1 MRPPL
6 PTWRHGALQAR
17 HSRIFSFVVVSM
29 PLSQCLLAG
38 YYASSSYRAMVVLAV
53 TLHCSSCL
61 FFFLRVQ
68 RETSVKQKRTCD
80 AIRSTGL

>member
-6 PTWRHGALQAR
+6 PTWRDGTLQAR
-17 HSRIFSFVVVSM
+17 HSRIFSLAVVSM

-38 YYASSSYRAMVVLAV
+38 YHARYSYREMVVLAV

-61 FFFLRVQ
+61 FFFPRVQ
-68 RETSVKQKRTCD
+68 RETFVKHKRTCD